1 MLQDAFYWVN
11 VLLKDDGRTRS
22 GVHRLINASG
32 SDAGDPNPYRGSDY
46 GIKEWSVYT
55 PYDTIL
61 VSLQVDITRA
71 SRAFAT

>member
-1 MLQDAFYWVN
+1 MLQDAFYRVN
-11 VLLKDDGRTRS
+11 GLLKDDGRTRS
-22 GVHRLINASG
+22 GVHRLINAAGSG
-32 SDAGDPNPYRGSDY
+32 ARSPNLYRGSDY
-46 GIKEWSVYT
+46 GIKEWLVYT